1 MNEGRARVKKSWAN
15 FNHFERMLGAF
26 AALCAFALAGYFVVW
41 GASSAFSAYGEQH
54 LWKIVMATFM
64 IGAFAAY
71 GAIVVGL
78 RMWEESKSNICASRK
93 CNNTVASLDDAF
105 CSECLAKKEQEE
117 GAIASETPPD
127 ESAPMPPESADTTTL
142 ERCIKDGC
150 QNACWLRND
159 GSGDFYDFCPD
170 CWGKREREYEETG
183 KLPGCIRKN
192 CPGTAVDIYSPYCK
206 DCKEF
211 KNKGGQW
218 RTADGRIVQSRG
230 EKLIADFFYNT
241 PGGRYCI
248 RFEYERPL
256 ENSGSPPRKCDFF
269 LPDGKGGG
277 LYIEYAGMANHDDP
291 TERERYHRK
300 KMEWRRK
307 YYAGKNL
314 DWLEVL
320 PEHLD
325 NLEAHLTAE
334 LRKREYPI
342 GEK

>member
-1 MNEGRARVKKSWAN
+1 MKKSWEN
-15 FNHFERMLGAF
+15 INHLVRVLGGMGALAF
-26 AALCAFALAGYFVVW
+26 FALAGFFAFVALSTVW
-41 GASSAFSAYGEQH
+41 VFKDFGWQNILTILVVG
-54 LWKIVMATFM
+54 
-64 IGAFAAY
+64 GFAAY
-71 GAIVVGL
+71 GAAVFGL
-78 RMWEESKSNICASRK
+78 REWRESKRNICASRGCDK
-93 CNNTVASLDDAF
+93 PVASLKDGF

-117 GAIASETPPD
+117 GVAVSETPQD
-127 ESAPMPPESADTTTL
+127 ESAPTPSESAVITTTTS
-142 ERCIKDGC
+142 ERCINDGC
-150 QNACWLRND
+150 QNACWVRND

-183 KLPGCIRKN
+183 KLPGCMRKN

-206 DCKEF
+206 DCREF
-211 KNKGGQW
+211 KNKGDQW

-291 TERERYHRK
+291 TERDRYHRK